1 MWIWC
6 CLEPQVTAGSTVNL
20 GRYREPQDATIE
32 LNSTVNGRLI
42 PNSGRYSCSP
52 QSPDRLQTLSDIPT
66 HHVPDAHY
74 PVKKRLENEAD
85 LTSPC
90 SAEFWNAW
98 NYATRTSY
106 VQTSWGK
113 CSCVFCLRSLHA
125 WTSLTRD
132 RTDMFWTV
140 RHALLNRWWRL
151 HPNCSRSAPCH
162 TRTAIECWV

>member
-1 MWIWC
+1 MIYLYLCSEEFMWIWC

-20 GRYREPQDATIE
+20 GRYREPQDATIG

-52 QSPDRLQTLSDIPT
+52 QSPDRLQTLGDIPT

-106 VQTSWGK
+106 VQHRGANAAAYFAFAVFMPEPPWHETEQT
-113 CSCVFCLRSLHA
+113 CSGQCATLC
-125 WTSLTRD
+125 
-132 RTDMFWTV
+132 
-140 RHALLNRWWRL
+140 
-151 HPNCSRSAPCH
+151 
-162 TRTAIECWV
+162 